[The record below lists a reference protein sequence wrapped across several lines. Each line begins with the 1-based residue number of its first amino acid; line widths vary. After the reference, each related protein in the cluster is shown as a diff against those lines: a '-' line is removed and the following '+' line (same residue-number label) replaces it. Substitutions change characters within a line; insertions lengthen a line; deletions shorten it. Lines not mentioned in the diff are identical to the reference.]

1 MNRFDV
7 VTLAAVAVAIVL
19 AGAASFA
26 LVAGSSPAAV
36 PSRAPDPWATGGA
49 ELRPTG
55 AVAETR

>member
-26 LVAGSSPAAV
+26 LVAGQQPC
-36 PSRAPDPWATGGA
+36 RGA
-49 ELRPTG
+49 IPG
-55 AVAETR
+55 A